1 MKDSNSKVKYDQT
14 YETREYRKV
23 TIERNR
29 SVKAGDKGCYHVNG
43 YECASIIG
51 AQEYIDSM
59 IEACGIEFFQIKRKN
74 ALIEDEV

>member
-43 YECASIIG
+43 YECASVVD
-51 AQEYIDSM
+51 AQ
-59 IEACGIEFFQIKRKN
+59 
-74 ALIEDEV
+74 